1 MSDIKYSELETL
13 KTEMKSKEEKLQ
25 KDEGKLSG
33 MTMFVSY
40 THFHIYIHVY
50 QTLHQQSY
58 IHFIKYT
65 II

>member
-25 KDEGKLSG
+25 KDERMLSG

-40 THFHIYIHVY
+40 THFHTCIYI
-50 QTLHQQSY
+50 QALHQQS
-58 IHFIKYT
+58 
-65 II
+65 

>member
-25 KDEGKLSG
+25 KDEGMLSG

-40 THFHIYIHVY
+40 THFHIYV
-50 QTLHQQSY
+50 QALHQQSY